1 MAIVYCIYHIL
12 CIVYTNMTND
22 IMTLATGSR
31 GGVGPLLIFTWSG
44 VRYETQDALWESLQR
59 WNFLQAGFIN
69 CLNGFLH
76 HPPSFLGLIFSW
88 CNVMWRW
95 KSSLLLW
102 KGNRWPFLRSDML
115 GLGFP
120 SPLSSLTLKNMIDND
135 YPGSGICKRLV
146 FAKKEFVSQC
156 RPCLCETGD

>member
-1 MAIVYCIYHIL
+1 MYIVYRSYIVYCIYK
-12 CIVYTNMTND
+12 YDKSYND
-22 IMTLATGSR
+22 FGDGTQRR
-31 GGVGPLLIFTWSG
+31 GLPPLLIFTGSV

-88 CNVMWRW
+88 CNLMWRW

-102 KGNRWPFLRSDML
+102 KGNRWPFLRSDMFGL

-135 YPGSGICKRLV
+135 YPGSGICKRLIV
-146 FAKKEFVSQC
+146 AKKDFFPQYIQK
-156 RPCLCETGD
+156 